1 MRYLI
6 TVLFLLGLAACGG
19 NGSEPMPVEPDGG
32 IGDGAGPPADAGRLR
47 ANLHIVIESADRGG
61 SVSYAVTCEGDR
73 TELQGPVDVDPARAC
88 AALSDPAVRQRLVEG
103 APKDRM
109 CTKIYGGPETATV
122 QGSID
127 GRPVD
132 TVIRRSDGCG
142 MDDWDRLLADV
153 LVDIEDYRRSAGR
166 Q

>member
-1 MRYLI
+1 MRHLI
-6 TVLFLLGLAACGG
+6 TLFFLLGLVACGG
-19 NGSEPMPVEPDGG
+19 NGDEPMPVEPDGG
-32 IGDGAGPPADAGRLR
+32 IGDGAGPPAIAARWATLQ
-47 ANLHIVIESADRGG
+47 IEIKGSEQRE
-61 SVSYAVTCEGDR
+61 SVSYAVVCEGDR
-73 TELQGPVDVDPARAC
+73 TELQGGVDIDPARAC

-103 APKDRM
+103 APHERM

-122 QGSID
+122 RGSID

-153 LVDIEDYRRSAGR
+153 LVDIEDYRRSAKR
-166 Q
+166 